1 MADDRAYS
9 SYTKTPHNEEEALLV
24 EEDIRALL
32 CSDFGFRLTLRILEQ
47 LGCARICDL
56 APIPTAMK
64 NLAEEWLDNIA
75 RVAPEQYLALMCR
88 LRGLPPLTYK
98 EMPL

>member
-1 MADDRAYS
+1 MPDARTHLSEADI
-9 SYTKTPHNEEEALLV
+9 PHKEEEALLI

-32 CSDFGFRLTLRILEQ
+32 HSGPGFRLTLRLLEQ
-47 LGCARICDL
+47 LGCARVCDF

-64 NLAEEWLDNIA
+64 NLAEEWLDSIA

-88 LRGLPPLTYK
+88 LRGLPPLTFK
-98 EMPL
+98 EIPL